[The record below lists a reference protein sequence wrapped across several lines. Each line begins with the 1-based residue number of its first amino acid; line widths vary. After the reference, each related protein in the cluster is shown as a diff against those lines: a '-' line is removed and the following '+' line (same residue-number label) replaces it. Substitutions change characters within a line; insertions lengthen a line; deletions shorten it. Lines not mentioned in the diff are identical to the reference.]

1 MEATVIRVIPK
12 KIKSTVDLETGNII
26 RKRVAAYARVSTDLL
41 DQKNSF
47 NAQLSEYSE
56 RISKNPDWEFVK
68 LYSDE
73 CISGTS
79 TNKRKGFNEMIND
92 AKAGLIDLILVKS
105 ISRFARNTVDCV
117 QTVRELRA
125 VGVEVWFDKEAI
137 STNDPK
143 VNLML
148 TMFASF
154 AEEESRSIS
163 ENVKWGVRKRMAKG
177 ERKMPTA
184 TTLGYVTD
192 SNGKVIVDES
202 ERELIKR
209 IFNLYLFGNTLRD
222 IAQTLR
228 SEEIKKGTGS
238 TEWEINDVRRV
249 LTDEKYTGMFIM
261 QKTVVVD
268 FLDHK
273 AYKNDG
279 LEEKYILDNHHEAII
294 SKARFDLVQ
303 TLMKKRFLIE
313 KGGKPTTNILC
324 GLMFCESC
332 LREMK
337 LIKTH
342 PGKTYERHCFTCKT
356 TSKLA
361 DNYKIC
367 KCADT
372 LDYKLVV
379 EAISLVFKNVIKVK
393 DIDTDILEKAYFD
406 SLISIQETINRYK
419 EENMTL
425 QEKLTN
431 IISASS
437 KLNDLETYKIQYD
450 QCVKK
455 IEYNKSQILLLEKDV
470 YSSFKQNE
478 KLRAILSYS
487 NDNLLTYHFIK
498 DYIGGVIRKKDNSIR
513 IILSDN
519 KIDINETT
527 INSLLRKAA
536 IYTDV
541 ISIGDR
547 ILHFDVIKEGGSY
560 EY

>member
-1 MEATVIRVIPK
+1 MEATVVRVIPK
-12 KIKSTVDLETGNII
+12 KVKPTVDLETGNRIK
-26 RKRVAAYARVSTDLL
+26 KRVAAYARVSTDLE

-73 CISGTS
+73 GISGTS
-79 TNKRKGFNEMIND
+79 IKNREGFKQMIDD
-92 AKAGLIDLILVKS
+92 AMNGNIDLILVKS
-105 ISRFARNTVDCV
+105 ISRFARNTVDCMK
-117 QTVRELRA
+117 TVRELRSI
-125 VGVEVWFDKEAI
+125 GVEVWFDKEAI

-177 ERKMPTA
+177 ERKMVTS

-209 IFNLYLFGNTLRD
+209 IFNLYLFGNTLSE

-228 SEEIKKGTGS
+228 NEGIKKGTGNS
-238 TEWEINDVRRV
+238 DWELNDVKRI
-249 LTDEKYTGMFIM
+249 LNDEKYIGMFVM

-279 LEEKYILDNHHEAII
+279 IEEQYILDNHHEAII
-294 SKARFDLVQ
+294 DKEKFELIQ
-303 TLMKKRFLIE
+303 TLMKRRFMIE
-313 KGGKPTTNILC
+313 KGGKPSTNILC
-324 GLMFCESC
+324 GLIFCESC

-342 PGKTYERHCFTCKT
+342 PGKSYERHCFTCKT

-361 DNYKIC
+361 QNYKNC
-367 KCADT
+367 DCSDT
-372 LDYKLVV
+372 LDYKLVI
-379 EAISLVFKNVIKVK
+379 EAISTVFKNVIKVK
-393 DIDTDILEKAYFD
+393 DIDTDILEKAYLD
-406 SLISIQETINRYK
+406 ALISIQETINRYK
-419 EENMTL
+419 EENVTL
-425 QEKLTN
+425 QGKLTN

-455 IEYNKSQILLLEKDV
+455 IEYNKNQILLLEKDV
-470 YSSFKQNE
+470 YSTFKQNE
-478 KLRAILSYS
+478 KLRAILNYS
-487 NDNLLTYHFIK
+487 NNNQLTYQFIK
-498 DYIGGVIRKKDNSIR
+498 DYIGGVIRKRDNSIR
-513 IILSDN
+513 IILSNN
-519 KIDINETT
+519 KVEINETT
-527 INSLLRKAA
+527 IDDLLKQKPL
-536 IYTDV
+536 YTDV
-541 ISIGDR
+541 ISVDEK
-547 ILHFDVIKEGGSY
+547 ILHFDVIKVGGFY
-560 EY
+560 EH

>member
-1 MEATVIRVIPK
+1 MEATVVRVIPK
-12 KIKSTVDLETGNII
+12 KVKPTVDLETGNRIK
-26 RKRVAAYARVSTDLL
+26 KRVAAYARVSTDLE

-73 CISGTS
+73 GISGTS
-79 TNKRKGFNEMIND
+79 IKNREGFKHMIDD
-92 AKAGLIDLILVKS
+92 AMNGNIDLILVKS
-105 ISRFARNTVDCV
+105 ISRFARNTVDCMK
-117 QTVRELRA
+117 TVRELRS

-177 ERKMPTA
+177 ERNMVTS

-209 IFNLYLFGNTLRD
+209 IFNLYLFGNTLRE

-228 SEEIKKGTGS
+228 NEGIKKGTGNS
-238 TEWEINDVRRV
+238 DWELNDVKRI
-249 LTDEKYTGMFIM
+249 LNDEKYIGMFVM

-279 LEEKYILDNHHEAII
+279 IEEQYILDNHHEAII
-294 SKARFDLVQ
+294 DKEKFELIQ
-303 TLMKKRFLIE
+303 TLMKRRFMIE
-313 KGGKPTTNILC
+313 KGGKPSTNILC
-324 GLMFCESC
+324 GLIFCESC

-342 PGKTYERHCFTCKT
+342 PGKSYERHCFTCKT

-361 DNYKIC
+361 QNYKNC
-367 KCADT
+367 DCSDT
-372 LDYKLVV
+372 LDYKLVI
-379 EAISLVFKNVIKVK
+379 EAISTVFKNVIKVK
-393 DIDTDILEKAYFD
+393 DIDTDILEKAYLD
-406 SLISIQETINRYK
+406 ALISIQETINRYK
-419 EENMTL
+419 EENVTL
-425 QEKLTN
+425 QGKLTN

-455 IEYNKSQILLLEKDV
+455 IEYNKNQILLLEKDV
-470 YSSFKQNE
+470 YSTFKQNE
-478 KLRAILSYS
+478 KLRAILNYS
-487 NDNLLTYHFIK
+487 NNNQLTYQFIK
-498 DYIGGVIRKKDNSIR
+498 DYIGGVIRKRNNSIR
-513 IILSDN
+513 IILSNN
-519 KIDINETT
+519 KVEINETT
-527 INSLLRKAA
+527 IDNLLKQKPL
-536 IYTDV
+536 YTDV
-541 ISIGDR
+541 ISVDEK
-547 ILHFDVIKEGGSY
+547 ILHFDVIKVGGFY
-560 EY
+560 EH

>member
-1 MEATVIRVIPK
+1 MEATVVRVIPK
-12 KIKSTVDLETGNII
+12 KVKPTVDLETGNRIK
-26 RKRVAAYARVSTDLL
+26 KRVAAYARVSTDLE

-73 CISGTS
+73 GISGTS
-79 TNKRKGFNEMIND
+79 IKNREGFKQMIDD
-92 AKAGLIDLILVKS
+92 AMNGNIDLILVKS
-105 ISRFARNTVDCV
+105 ISRFARNTVDCMK
-117 QTVRELRA
+117 TVRELRS

-177 ERKMPTA
+177 ERKMVTS

-209 IFNLYLFGNTLRD
+209 IFNLYLFGNTLRE

-228 SEEIKKGTGS
+228 NEGIKKGTGNS
-238 TEWEINDVRRV
+238 DWELNDVKRI
-249 LTDEKYTGMFIM
+249 LNDEKYIGMFVM

-279 LEEKYILDNHHEAII
+279 IEEQYILDNHHEAII
-294 SKARFDLVQ
+294 DKEKFELIQ
-303 TLMKKRFLIE
+303 TLMKRRFMIE
-313 KGGKPTTNILC
+313 KGGKPSTNILC
-324 GLMFCESC
+324 GLIFCESC

-342 PGKTYERHCFTCKT
+342 PGKSYERHCFTCKT

-361 DNYKIC
+361 QNYKNC
-367 KCADT
+367 DCSDT
-372 LDYKLVV
+372 LDYKLVI
-379 EAISLVFKNVIKVK
+379 EAISTVFKNVIKVK
-393 DIDTDILEKAYFD
+393 DIDTDILEKAYLD
-406 SLISIQETINRYK
+406 ALISIQETINRYK
-419 EENMTL
+419 EENVTL
-425 QEKLTN
+425 QGKLTN

-455 IEYNKSQILLLEKDV
+455 IEYNKNQILLLEKDV
-470 YSSFKQNE
+470 YSTFKQNE
-478 KLRAILSYS
+478 KLRAILNYS
-487 NDNLLTYHFIK
+487 NNNQLTYQFIK
-498 DYIGGVIRKKDNSIR
+498 DYIGGVIRKRNNSIR
-513 IILSDN
+513 IILSNN
-519 KIDINETT
+519 KVEINETT
-527 INSLLRKAA
+527 IDNLLKQKPL
-536 IYTDV
+536 YTDV
-541 ISIGDR
+541 ISVDEK
-547 ILHFDVIKEGGSY
+547 ILHFDVIKVGGFY
-560 EY
+560 EH